1 MINFGDIRKMVGF
14 LQQSILNVVSYVY
27 KIYLFNSITWMITK
41 NNPLHKEGMAIKGI
55 AELLNCKK
63 INQNGYEKSMLFSL
77 SSILYVKISS
87 VIYKRYIYAF
97 R

>member
-1 MINFGDIRKMVGF
+1 
-14 LQQSILNVVSYVY
+14 
-27 KIYLFNSITWMITK
+27 MITK

-63 INQNGYEKSMLFSL
+63 INQYGYEKSMLFSL
-77 SSILYVKISS
+77 SLILYVKITSM
-87 VIYKRYIYAF
+87 IYKIYIYMYIYIYAL

>member
-1 MINFGDIRKMVGF
+1 MRNIRVYNQHQKSHPYFIIRILYLKNSFDLKKCFAHLMINFGDIRKMVGF

-55 AELLNCKK
+55 A
-63 INQNGYEKSMLFSL
+63 
-77 SSILYVKISS
+77 
-87 VIYKRYIYAF
+87 
-97 R
+97 

>member
-1 MINFGDIRKMVGF
+1 
-14 LQQSILNVVSYVY
+14 
-27 KIYLFNSITWMITK
+27 MITK
-41 NNPLHKEGMAIKGI
+41 NNPLRKEGMAIKGI

-63 INQNGYEKSMLFSL
+63 RNQIGSMLFSL
-77 SSILYVKISS
+77 SSILYVKITS